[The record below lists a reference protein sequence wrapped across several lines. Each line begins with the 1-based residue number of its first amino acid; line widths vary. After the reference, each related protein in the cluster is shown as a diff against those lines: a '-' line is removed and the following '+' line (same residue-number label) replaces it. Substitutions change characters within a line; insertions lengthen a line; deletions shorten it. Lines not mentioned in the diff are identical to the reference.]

1 MEEKPFT
8 LVNHSNTK
16 HMKNI
21 LQSLSLSAALL
32 VSLYAN
38 SFCGFYVAKA
48 DASLFNNKSEVIMVR
63 NGTRNVITM
72 SSDFKGNLSEFAM
85 VVPVPVVLGE
95 KDIRV
100 VERRIFDVLND
111 YSAPRLVNYYDNN
124 PCGYDMRM
132 YEDFSTMPSAAMI
145 TSRKEKSIQ
154 LEESST
160 VRIEAQYDIDEY
172 KIIILSAKES
182 DGLQIWLEA
191 NGYKV
196 PETARQVLE
205 PYVRSNM
212 KFFLVKVNLDK
223 IANRTSEYL
232 RPIQIRF
239 DHAKFMLP
247 LRLGMAN
254 SNGSQDMI
262 VYALTSE
269 GRVEC
274 TNYRTVKMPTDRN
287 IPLYV
292 EPKFGDFYKSLF
304 EKTYKQEGR
313 NAVFLEYAWNVS
325 PYNAVKCDPCVGPPP
340 VNYDFVEAGADWITQ
355 NPNFNASIF
364 FTRLHVRYSRD
375 KFPADLQFQVTP
387 NMENFQCRYVMTYP
401 ASGSDF
407 TCDAGQEYLVDLYNR
422 RKKEVDELAALT
434 GWNGSAGAGYIREY
448 NKFLTPRKREDLK
461 NEGPPVFI
469 QTHTAR
475 SLLTA
480 LSFVLLFALVF
491 VLSRKQIP
499 VKIRH

>member
-1 MEEKPFT
+1 
-8 LVNHSNTK
+8 
-16 HMKNI
+16 MKNI
-21 LQSLSLSAALL
+21 INPLLWAAALL
-32 VSLYAN
+32 IAN
-38 SFCGFYVAKA
+38 TAQAFCGFYVAKA

-72 SSDFKGNLSEFAM
+72 SSDFRGDLSEFAM
-85 VVPVPVVLGE
+85 VIPVPTVLAE

-124 PCGYDMRM
+124 PCGYDMRL
-132 YEDFSTMPSAAMI
+132 YEDSYSMAAPSMA
-145 TSRKEKSIQ
+145 TEELVEKKLVTFKGVQ
-154 LEESST
+154 
-160 VRIEAQYDIDEY
+160 IEAQYDIDEY
-172 KIIILSAKES
+172 NIIILSAKES
-182 DGLQIWLEA
+182 DGLQLWLEA

-223 IANRTSEYL
+223 VKNRNSEYL

-262 VYALTSE
+262 VYALTTE

-325 PYNAVKCDPCVGPPP
+325 PYTAVKCDPCVGPPP

-355 NPNFNASIF
+355 GNFNQTIF

-375 KFPADLQFQVTP
+375 KFPSDLQFQVTP
-387 NMENFQCRYVMTYP
+387 NNENFQCRYVMTYP

-434 GWNGSAGAGYIREY
+434 GWSSANGSNYIREY
-448 NKFLTPRKREDLK
+448 NQHLKPSTRENLRNEGVPAVIKPNKLRGVLSAAVLLLLLVSVFAISRKRLATE
-461 NEGPPVFI
+461 V
-469 QTHTAR
+469 H
-475 SLLTA
+475 
-480 LSFVLLFALVF
+480 
-491 VLSRKQIP
+491 
-499 VKIRH
+499 

>member
-1 MEEKPFT
+1 
-8 LVNHSNTK
+8 
-16 HMKNI
+16 MKNI
-21 LQSLSLSAALL
+21 INPLLWAAALL
-32 VSLYAN
+32 IAN
-38 SFCGFYVAKA
+38 SAQAFCGFYVAKA

-63 NGTRNVITM
+63 NGNRNVITM
-72 SSDFKGNLSEFAM
+72 SSDFRGDLSEFAM
-85 VVPVPVVLGE
+85 VVPVPTVLAE

-124 PCGYDMRM
+124 PCGYDMRL
-132 YEDFSTMPSAAMI
+132 YEDSYSMAAPSMA
-145 TSRKEKSIQ
+145 KEE
-154 LEESST
+154 LSSSKMAT
-160 VRIEAQYDIDEY
+160 FKGVQIEAQYDIDEY
-172 KIIILSAKES
+172 NIIILSAKES
-182 DGLQIWLEA
+182 DGLQLWLEA

-223 IANRTSEYL
+223 VKNRNSEYL

-262 VYALTSE
+262 VYALTTE

-313 NAVFLEYAWNVS
+313 NGVFLEYAWNVS
-325 PYNAVKCDPCVGPPP
+325 PYTAVKCDPCVGPPP

-355 NPNFNASIF
+355 GNFNQTIF

-375 KFPADLQFQVTP
+375 KFPSDLQFQVTP
-387 NMENFQCRYVMTYP
+387 NNENFQCRYVMTYP
-401 ASGSDF
+401 AQGSDF

-434 GWNGSAGAGYIREY
+434 GWSPANGSGYIREY
-448 NKFLTPRKREDLK
+448 NKFLNPRTRESLRNEGVPVSIQKDLPRKWTL
-461 NEGPPVFI
+461 I
-469 QTHTAR
+469 
-475 SLLTA
+475 S
-480 LSFVLLFALVF
+480 VLLMVMSLILIASKRTAVI
-491 VLSRKQIP
+491 KG
-499 VKIRH
+499 

>member
-1 MEEKPFT
+1 MAVPTMAKEE
-8 LVNHSNTK
+8 LE
-16 HMKNI
+16 
-21 LQSLSLSAALL
+21 
-32 VSLYAN
+32 
-38 SFCGFYVAKA
+38 
-48 DASLFNNKSEVIMVR
+48 SEKLTTI
-63 NGTRNVITM
+63 
-72 SSDFKGNLSEFAM
+72 KG
-85 VVPVPVVLGE
+85 V
-95 KDIRV
+95 K
-100 VERRIFDVLND
+100 
-111 YSAPRLVNYYDNN
+111 
-124 PCGYDMRM
+124 
-132 YEDFSTMPSAAMI
+132 
-145 TSRKEKSIQ
+145 
-154 LEESST
+154 
-160 VRIEAQYDIDEY
+160 IEAQYDIDEY
-172 KIIILSAKES
+172 NIIILSAKES
-182 DGLQIWLEA
+182 DGLQLWLEA

-196 PETARQVLE
+196 PESARQVLE

-223 IANRTSEYL
+223 VQNRNSEYL

-262 VYALTSE
+262 VYALTTE

-325 PYNAVKCDPCVGPPP
+325 PYTAVKCDPCVGPPP
-340 VNYDFVEAGADWITQ
+340 VNYDFVEAGVDWITQ
-355 NPNFNASIF
+355 GNFNQTIF

-375 KFPADLQFQVTP
+375 KFPSDLQFQVTP
-387 NMENFQCRYVMTYP
+387 NNENFQCRYVMTYP
-401 ASGSDF
+401 ASGEDF

-434 GWNGSAGAGYIREY
+434 GWSAANGSAYIREY
-448 NKFLTPRKREDLK
+448 NKHLNPRMRENLR
-461 NEGPPVFI
+461 NEGIPATIAPRTYRPWIVVSI
-469 QTHTAR
+469 I
-475 SLLTA
+475 LLA
-480 LSFVLLFALVF
+480 LTTLVLM
-491 VLSRKQIP
+491 SRKSAKISHA
-499 VKIRH
+499 KIRL

>member
-1 MEEKPFT
+1 
-8 LVNHSNTK
+8 
-16 HMKNI
+16 MKNI
-21 LQSLSLSAALL
+21 INPLLWAAALL
-32 VSLYAN
+32 FAN
-38 SFCGFYVAKA
+38 TAQAFCGFYVAKA

-72 SSDFKGNLSEFAM
+72 SSDFKGDLSEFAM
-85 VVPVPVVLGE
+85 VVPVPTVLAE

-100 VERRIFDVLND
+100 IERRIFDVLND

-132 YEDFSTMPSAAMI
+132 YEDYPAMSGVAVSESLSEMDI
-145 TSRKEKSIQ
+145 KTVSKS
-154 LEESST
+154 S

-172 KIIILSAKES
+172 KIIILSVKES
-182 DGLQIWLEA
+182 DGLQLWLEA

-212 KFFLVKVNLDK
+212 KFFLVKVNLEK
-223 IANRTSEYL
+223 VKNRNSEYL

-262 VYALTSE
+262 VYALTTE

-325 PYNAVKCDPCVGPPP
+325 PYTAVKCDPCVGPPP

-355 NPNFNASIF
+355 GNFNQTIF

-375 KFPADLQFQVTP
+375 KFPSDLQFQVTP
-387 NMENFQCRYVMTYP
+387 NNENYQCRYVLTYP
-401 ASGSDF
+401 ATGSDF
-407 TCDAGQEYLVDLYNR
+407 SCDAGQEYLVDLYNR

-434 GWNGSAGAGYIREY
+434 GWSPANGSAYIREF
-448 NKFLTPRKREDLK
+448 NKHLNPRTRENLRNEGIPAVIQKNLPRKWL
-461 NEGPPVFI
+461 
-469 QTHTAR
+469 AWMA
-475 SLLTA
+475 LLT
-480 LSFVLLFALVF
+480 LFSFILF
-491 VLSRKQIP
+491 LSR
-499 VKIRH
+499 RASLAGN

>member
-1 MEEKPFT
+1 
-8 LVNHSNTK
+8 
-16 HMKNI
+16 MKNTLHLMI
-21 LQSLSLSAALL
+21 WAALL
-32 VSLYAN
+32 LAGLQSSA
-38 SFCGFYVAKA
+38 FCGFYVAKA

-72 SSDFKGNLSEFAM
+72 SSDFRGDLSEFAM
-85 VVPVPVVLGE
+85 VVPVPTVLGE

-100 VERRIFDVLND
+100 IERRIFDVLND
-111 YSAPRLVNYYDNN
+111 YSAPRLVNYYDSN
-124 PCGYDMRM
+124 PCGYDMRI
-132 YEDFSTMPSAAMI
+132 YEDAPAISGISMAESVT
-145 TSRKEKSIQ
+145 EKDLQTIAK
-154 LEESST
+154 SS

-172 KIIILSAKES
+172 NIIILSAKES
-182 DGLQIWLEA
+182 DGLQLWLEA

-223 IANRTSEYL
+223 MKNRQSDYL
-232 RPIQIRF
+232 RPIQIKF

-262 VYALTSE
+262 VYALTTE

-304 EKTYKQEGR
+304 EKSYKQEGR

-325 PYNAVKCDPCVGPPP
+325 PYTAVKCDPCVGPPP

-355 NPNFNASIF
+355 GNFNQSIF

-375 KFPADLQFQVTP
+375 RFPSDLQFQVTP
-387 NMENFQCRYVMTYP
+387 NNENFQCRYVMTYP

-407 TCDAGQEYLVDLYNR
+407 SCDAGQEYLVSTYNR
-422 RKKEVDELAALT
+422 RKKEVDELVALT
-434 GWNGSAGAGYIREY
+434 GSSMGGGRAYIEEF
-448 NKFLTPRKREDLK
+448 NKYLAPQTRQNLRNESVPVSIQPSKLK
-461 NEGPPVFI
+461 KW
-469 QTHTAR
+469 
-475 SLLTA
+475 
-480 LSFVLLFALVF
+480 FVLGALFFGLS
-491 VLSRKQIP
+491 LIILTSKRIIPSRK
-499 VKIRH
+499 

>member
-1 MEEKPFT
+1 
-8 LVNHSNTK
+8 
-16 HMKNI
+16 MKNTLHLMI
-21 LQSLSLSAALL
+21 WAALL
-32 VSLYAN
+32 LAGLQSSA
-38 SFCGFYVAKA
+38 FCGFYVAKA

-72 SSDFKGNLSEFAM
+72 SSDFRGDLSEFAM
-85 VVPVPVVLGE
+85 VVPVPTVLGE

-100 VERRIFDVLND
+100 IERRIFDVLND
-111 YSAPRLVNYYDNN
+111 YSAPRLVNYYDSN
-124 PCGYDMRM
+124 PCGYDYRL
-132 YEDFSTMPSAAMI
+132 YDDYPAMSGI
-145 TSRKEKSIQ
+145 SVAESVTEKDIQ
-154 LEESST
+154 TIAKSS

-182 DGLQIWLEA
+182 DGLQLWLEA

-223 IANRTSEYL
+223 IMNRQSEYL
-232 RPIQIRF
+232 RPIQIKF

-262 VYALTSE
+262 VYALTTE

-292 EPKFGDFYKSLF
+292 EPKFGGFYKSLF

-325 PYNAVKCDPCVGPPP
+325 PYTAVKCDPCVGPPP

-355 NPNFNASIF
+355 GNFNQSIF

-375 KFPADLQFQVTP
+375 KFPSDLQFQVTP
-387 NMENFQCRYVMTYP
+387 NNENFQCRYVMTYP

-407 TCDAGQEYLVDLYNR
+407 SCEAGQEYLVSTYNR
-422 RKKEVDELAALT
+422 RKKEVDELIALT
-434 GWNGSAGAGYIREY
+434 GSNMGGGRAYIEEFNKYLAPQTRENVRNDSMPVSMLSNKTRKWFVAG
-448 NKFLTPRKREDLK
+448 
-461 NEGPPVFI
+461 
-469 QTHTAR
+469 
-475 SLLTA
+475 
-480 LSFVLLFALVF
+480 VLLLGFALIF
-491 VLSRKQIP
+491 MRSRQTIS
-499 VKIRH
+499 VQNRQ

>member
-1 MEEKPFT
+1 MKTILTT
-8 LVNHSNTK
+8 L
-16 HMKNI
+16 I
-21 LQSLSLSAALL
+21 LAAALL
-32 VSLYAN
+32 GGHSA
-38 SFCGFYVAKA
+38 SAFCGFYVAKA

-63 NGTRNVITM
+63 NGNRNVITM
-72 SSDFKGNLSEFAM
+72 SSDFKGDLSEFAM
-85 VVPVPVVLGE
+85 VVPVPTVLAE

-100 VERRIFDVLND
+100 IERRIFDVLND

-124 PCGYDMRM
+124 PCGYDLRM
-132 YEDFSTMPSAAMI
+132 YEDYPSMSGMAVSESLSEMDIKTVA
-145 TSRKEKSIQ
+145 KS
-154 LEESST
+154 S
-160 VRIEAQYDIDEY
+160 VRIEAQYDNDEY

-182 DGLQIWLEA
+182 DGLQLWLEA

-212 KFFLVKVNLDK
+212 KFFLVKVNLEK
-223 IANRTSEYL
+223 VKNRNSEYL

-262 VYALTSE
+262 VYALTTE

-325 PYNAVKCDPCVGPPP
+325 PYTAVKCDPCVGPPP

-355 NPNFNASIF
+355 GNFNQSIF

-375 KFPADLQFQVTP
+375 KFPSDLQFQVTP
-387 NMENFQCRYVMTYP
+387 NNENYQCRYVMTYP
-401 ASGSDF
+401 AGGEDF
-407 TCDAGQEYLVDLYNR
+407 SCDAGQEYLVDLYNR
-422 RKKEVDELAALT
+422 RRKEVDELAALT
-434 GWNGSAGAGYIREY
+434 GWSAANGSAYIREY
-448 NKFLTPRKREDLK
+448 NKYLSPRMRENIR
-461 NEGPPVFI
+461 NEGTPATISPKGQRPWIV
-469 QTHTAR
+469 
-475 SLLTA
+475 
-480 LSFVLLFALVF
+480 VVMLFALLILPSYLLRKR
-491 VLSRKQIP
+491 VLT
-499 VKIRH
+499 VN

>member
-1 MEEKPFT
+1 
-8 LVNHSNTK
+8 
-16 HMKNI
+16 MKNTLHLLI
-21 LQSLSLSAALL
+21 WAAALL
-32 VSLYAN
+32 SGLRSSA
-38 SFCGFYVAKA
+38 FCGFYVAKA

-63 NGTRNVITM
+63 NGNRNVITM
-72 SSDFKGNLSEFAM
+72 SSDFKGDLSEFAM
-85 VVPVPVVLGE
+85 VVPVPTVLAE

-124 PCGYDMRM
+124 PCGYDMRL
-132 YEDFSTMPSAAMI
+132 YEDSYSMAIPSLA
-145 TSRKEKSIQ
+145 KEE
-154 LEESST
+154 LESKKLAT
-160 VRIEAQYDIDEY
+160 FKGVQIEAQYDIDEY
-172 KIIILSAKES
+172 NIIILSAKES
-182 DGLQIWLEA
+182 DGLQLWLEA

-223 IANRTSEYL
+223 MKNRQSEYL

-262 VYALTSE
+262 VYALTTQ

-325 PYNAVKCDPCVGPPP
+325 PYTAVKCDPCVGPPP

-355 NPNFNASIF
+355 GNFNQTIF

-375 KFPADLQFQVTP
+375 RFPSDLQFQVTP
-387 NMENFQCRYVMTYP
+387 NNENFQCRYVMTYP
-401 ASGSDF
+401 AGGSDF
-407 TCDAGQEYLVDLYNR
+407 SCDAGQEYLVQLFNR
-422 RKKEVDELAALT
+422 RKTEVDELYALT
-434 GWNGSAGAGYIREY
+434 GWHSSEGKNYMNEFNLYLKPKTHENERNETLPFIRSAPSASKLIMVVGLLVTML
-448 NKFLTPRKREDLK
+448 F
-461 NEGPPVFI
+461 VFMI
-469 QTHTAR
+469 
-475 SLLTA
+475 
-480 LSFVLLFALVF
+480 
-491 VLSRKQIP
+491 SRKQLQP
-499 VKIRH
+499 KS

>member
-1 MEEKPFT
+1 
-8 LVNHSNTK
+8 
-16 HMKNI
+16 MKNI
-21 LQSLSLSAALL
+21 INPLLWAAALL
-32 VSLYAN
+32 IAN
-38 SFCGFYVAKA
+38 TAQAFCGFYVAKA

-72 SSDFKGNLSEFAM
+72 SSDFRGDLSEFAM
-85 VVPVPVVLGE
+85 VVPVPTVLAE

-124 PCGYDMRM
+124 PCGYDLRM
-132 YEDFSTMPSAAMI
+132 YEDSYSMAVPSMA
-145 TSRKEKSIQ
+145 KEE
-154 LEESST
+154 LSSSKMAIFKG
-160 VRIEAQYDIDEY
+160 VQIEAQYDIDEY
-172 KIIILSAKES
+172 NIIILSAKES
-182 DGLQIWLEA
+182 DGLQLWLEA

-223 IANRTSEYL
+223 VKNRNSEYL

-262 VYALTSE
+262 VYALTTE

-325 PYNAVKCDPCVGPPP
+325 PYTAVKCDPCVGPPP

-355 NPNFNASIF
+355 VNFNQTIF

-375 KFPADLQFQVTP
+375 KFPSDLQFQVTP
-387 NMENFQCRYVMTYP
+387 NNENFQCRYVMTYP

-434 GWNGSAGAGYIREY
+434 GWSPANGSGYIREY
-448 NKFLTPRKREDLK
+448 NKYLNPRTKENLR
-461 NEGPPVFI
+461 NEGVPAVIKPN
-469 QTHTAR
+469 TLR
-475 SLLTA
+475 GA
-480 LSFVLLFALVF
+480 LSAAVLLLLLVSVFAI
-491 VLSRKQIP
+491 SRKQ
-499 VKIRH
+499 VAREIR

>member
-1 MEEKPFT
+1 
-8 LVNHSNTK
+8 
-16 HMKNI
+16 MKTMI
-21 LQSLSLSAALL
+21 HLSVWAAALL
-32 VSLYAN
+32 LSMQAHA
-38 SFCGFYVAKA
+38 FCGFYVAKA
-48 DASLFNNKSEVIMVR
+48 DATLFNNKSEVILVR

-72 SSDFKGNLSEFAM
+72 SSDFKGDLSEFAM
-85 VVPVPVVLGE
+85 VVPVPTVLAE

-100 VERRIFDVLND
+100 VERRIFDVMNN

-124 PCGYDMRM
+124 PCGYDMRI
-132 YEDFSTMPSAAMI
+132 YEDSYSMAVPTMA
-145 TSRKEKSIQ
+145 KEE
-154 LEESST
+154 LESKKLT
-160 VRIEAQYDIDEY
+160 TVKGVRIEAQYDIDEY
-172 KIIILSAKES
+172 NIIILSAKES

-196 PETARQVLE
+196 PESARQVLE

-223 IANRTSEYL
+223 VQNRNSEYL

-262 VYALTSE
+262 VYALTTE

-325 PYNAVKCDPCVGPPP
+325 PYTAVKCDPCGGPPP

-355 NPNFNASIF
+355 GNFNQTIF

-375 KFPADLQFQVTP
+375 KFPSDLQFQVTP
-387 NMENFQCRYVMTYP
+387 NNENFQCRYVMTYP
-401 ASGSDF
+401 ASGDDF

-434 GWNGSAGAGYIREY
+434 GWSSANGSAYIREY
-448 NKFLTPRKREDLK
+448 NKHLNPRMRENLRNEGAPVAIPSGNYRQWIVITMLITLIIVPMFVMRKRA
-461 NEGPPVFI
+461 VA
-469 QTHTAR
+469 TR
-475 SLLTA
+475 
-480 LSFVLLFALVF
+480 
-491 VLSRKQIP
+491 
-499 VKIRH
+499 

>member
-1 MEEKPFT
+1 MEKNKSTHFKPSKF
-8 LVNHSNTK
+8 NT
-16 HMKNI
+16 MKTMI
-21 LQSLSLSAALL
+21 HLSVWAAALL
-32 VSLYAN
+32 LSMQAHA
-38 SFCGFYVAKA
+38 FCGFYVAKA

-63 NGTRNVITM
+63 NGNRNVITM
-72 SSDFKGNLSEFAM
+72 SSDFRGDLSEFAM
-85 VVPVPVVLGE
+85 VVPVPTVLAE

-124 PCGYDMRM
+124 PCGYDMRL
-132 YEDFSTMPSAAMI
+132 YEDSYSMAVPSMA
-145 TSRKEKSIQ
+145 KEE
-154 LEESST
+154 LESKKLT
-160 VRIEAQYDIDEY
+160 TFKGVQIEAQYDIDEY
-172 KIIILSAKES
+172 NIIILSAKES
-182 DGLQIWLEA
+182 DGLQLWLEA

-223 IANRTSEYL
+223 VKNRNSEYL

-262 VYALTSE
+262 VYALTTE

-325 PYNAVKCDPCVGPPP
+325 PYTAVKCDPCVGPPP

-355 NPNFNASIF
+355 GNFNQTIF

-375 KFPADLQFQVTP
+375 KFPSDLQFQVTP
-387 NMENFQCRYVMTYP
+387 NNENFQCRYVMTYP
-401 ASGSDF
+401 AQGSDF

-434 GWNGSAGAGYIREY
+434 GWSPANGSGYIREY
-448 NKFLTPRKREDLK
+448 NKFLNPRTRESLRNEGVPVSIQKDLPRKWTL
-461 NEGPPVFI
+461 I
-469 QTHTAR
+469 
-475 SLLTA
+475 S
-480 LSFVLLFALVF
+480 VLLMVMSLILIASKRTAVI
-491 VLSRKQIP
+491 KG
-499 VKIRH
+499 

>member
-1 MEEKPFT
+1 MKTILTT
-8 LVNHSNTK
+8 L
-16 HMKNI
+16 I
-21 LQSLSLSAALL
+21 LAAALL
-32 VSLYAN
+32 GGLNASA
-38 SFCGFYVAKA
+38 FCGFYVAKA

-72 SSDFKGNLSEFAM
+72 SSDFKGDLSEFAM
-85 VVPVPVVLGE
+85 VVPVPTVLAE

-100 VERRIFDVLND
+100 IERRIFDVLND

-124 PCGYDMRM
+124 PCGYDLRR
-132 YEDFSTMPSAAMI
+132 YEDYPSMSGMAVSESLSEMDIKTVA
-145 TSRKEKSIQ
+145 KS
-154 LEESST
+154 S

-182 DGLQIWLEA
+182 DGLQLWLEA

-212 KFFLVKVNLDK
+212 KFFLVKVNLEK
-223 IANRTSEYL
+223 VKNRNSEYL

-262 VYALTSE
+262 VYALTTE

-355 NPNFNASIF
+355 GNFNQTIF

-375 KFPADLQFQVTP
+375 KFPSDLQFQVTP
-387 NMENFQCRYVMTYP
+387 NNENFQCRYVMTYP

-422 RKKEVDELAALT
+422 RKKEVDELTALT
-434 GWNGSAGAGYIREY
+434 GWSPANGSAYIREF
-448 NKFLTPRKREDLK
+448 NKHLNPRTRENLRNEGIPAVIQKNLPRKWFVLM
-461 NEGPPVFI
+461 
-469 QTHTAR
+469 
-475 SLLTA
+475 A
-480 LSFVLLFALVF
+480 LSTILSLILF
-491 VLSRKQIP
+491 LSRRTSLASK
-499 VKIRH
+499 

>member
-1 MEEKPFT
+1 MAKEELESKKLT
-8 LVNHSNTK
+8 T
-16 HMKNI
+16 
-21 LQSLSLSAALL
+21 
-32 VSLYAN
+32 
-38 SFCGFYVAKA
+38 
-48 DASLFNNKSEVIMVR
+48 
-63 NGTRNVITM
+63 
-72 SSDFKGNLSEFAM
+72 FKG
-85 VVPVPVVLGE
+85 V
-95 KDIRV
+95 
-100 VERRIFDVLND
+100 
-111 YSAPRLVNYYDNN
+111 
-124 PCGYDMRM
+124 
-132 YEDFSTMPSAAMI
+132 
-145 TSRKEKSIQ
+145 Q
-154 LEESST
+154 
-160 VRIEAQYDIDEY
+160 IEAQYDIDEY
-172 KIIILSAKES
+172 NIIILSAKES
-182 DGLQIWLEA
+182 DGLQLWLEA

-212 KFFLVKVNLDK
+212 KFFLVKVNLEK
-223 IANRTSEYL
+223 VKNRNSEYL

-262 VYALTSE
+262 VYALTTE

-325 PYNAVKCDPCVGPPP
+325 PYTAVKCDPCVGPPP

-355 NPNFNASIF
+355 GNFNQTIF

-375 KFPADLQFQVTP
+375 KFPSDLQFQVTP
-387 NMENFQCRYVMTYP
+387 NNENFQCRYVMTYP
-401 ASGSDF
+401 AQGSDF

-434 GWNGSAGAGYIREY
+434 GWSPANGSGYIREY
-448 NKFLTPRKREDLK
+448 NKFLNPRTRESLRNEGVPVSIQKDLPRKWTL
-461 NEGPPVFI
+461 I
-469 QTHTAR
+469 
-475 SLLTA
+475 S
-480 LSFVLLFALVF
+480 VLLMVMSLILIASKRTAVI
-491 VLSRKQIP
+491 KG
-499 VKIRH
+499 

>member
-1 MEEKPFT
+1 
-8 LVNHSNTK
+8 
-16 HMKNI
+16 MKQLI
-21 LQSLSLSAALL
+21 YLAIWTAALFFAQN
-32 VSLYAN
+32 AN
-38 SFCGFYVAKA
+38 AFCGFYVAKA
-48 DASLFNNKSEVIMVR
+48 DATLFNNKSEVIMVR
-63 NGTRNVITM
+63 NGNHNVITM
-72 SSDFKGNLSEFAM
+72 SSDFKGDLSEFAM
-85 VVPVPVVLGE
+85 VVPVPVVLAE

-124 PCGYDMRM
+124 PCGYDLRM
-132 YEDFSTMPSAAMI
+132 YEDSYSMAMAPTMASEEV
-145 TSRKEKSIQ
+145 TSKK
-154 LEESST
+154 LADVKG

-182 DGLQIWLEA
+182 DGLQIWLQT

-205 PYVRSNM
+205 PYVKSNM
-212 KFFLVKVNLDK
+212 KFFLVKVNLEKVKD
-223 IANRTSEYL
+223 RTSEYL
-232 RPIQIRF
+232 RPIQISF

-262 VYALTSE
+262 VYALTTE

-274 TNYRTVKMPTDRN
+274 TNYRTVKVPTDRK

-325 PYNAVKCDPCVGPPP
+325 PYTAVKCDPCVGPPP
-340 VNYDFVEAGADWITQ
+340 VNYDFVEAGVDWIAN
-355 NPNFNASIF
+355 NPNYNSNIF

-387 NMENFQCRYVMTYP
+387 NNENFQCRYVMTYP

-407 TCDAGQEYLVDLYNR
+407 SCDAGQEYLVDLYNR
-422 RKKEVDELAALT
+422 RKLEVDELSSLT
-434 GWNGSAGAGYIREY
+434 GWSSASGSTYIREY
-448 NKFLTPRKREDLK
+448 NKYLNAKTRESQR
-461 NEGPPVFI
+461 NEGVPVADTLQNFRALI
-469 QTHTAR
+469 VAF
-475 SLLTA
+475 SLL
-480 LSFVLLFALVF
+480 VMLLITVF
-491 VLSRKQIP
+491 MKRKNTYPILP
-499 VKIRH
+499 

>member
-1 MEEKPFT
+1 MK
-8 LVNHSNTK
+8 TK
-16 HMKNI
+16 IH
-21 LQSLSLSAALL
+21 LSVWAAALL
-32 VSLYAN
+32 LSIQAQA
-38 SFCGFYVAKA
+38 FCGFYVAKA

-63 NGTRNVITM
+63 NGNRNVITM
-72 SSDFKGNLSEFAM
+72 SSDFRGDLSEFAM
-85 VVPVPVVLGE
+85 VVPVPTVLAE

-124 PCGYDMRM
+124 PCGYDMRL
-132 YEDFSTMPSAAMI
+132 YEDSYSMAVPSMA
-145 TSRKEKSIQ
+145 KEE
-154 LEESST
+154 LESKKLT
-160 VRIEAQYDIDEY
+160 TFKGVQIEAQYDIDEY
-172 KIIILSAKES
+172 NIIILSAKES
-182 DGLQIWLEA
+182 DGLQLWLEA

-212 KFFLVKVNLDK
+212 KFFLVKVNLEK
-223 IANRTSEYL
+223 VKNRNSEYL

-262 VYALTSE
+262 VYALTTE

-325 PYNAVKCDPCVGPPP
+325 PYTAVKCDPCVGPPP

-355 NPNFNASIF
+355 GNFNQTIF

-375 KFPADLQFQVTP
+375 KFPSDLQFQVTP
-387 NMENFQCRYVMTYP
+387 NNENFQCRYVMTYP
-401 ASGSDF
+401 AQGSDF
-407 TCDAGQEYLVDLYNR
+407 SCDAGQEYLVDLYNR

-434 GWNGSAGAGYIREY
+434 GWSSANGSGYIREY
-448 NKFLTPRKREDLK
+448 NKFLNPRTRENLRNEGIPVSIQKDLPRKWTLISALLMVMSLILIASKR
-461 NEGPPVFI
+461 
-469 QTHTAR
+469 TA
-475 SLLTA
+475 
-480 LSFVLLFALVF
+480 VI
-491 VLSRKQIP
+491 KG
-499 VKIRH
+499 

>member
-1 MEEKPFT
+1 
-8 LVNHSNTK
+8 
-16 HMKNI
+16 MKTMI
-21 LQSLSLSAALL
+21 HLSVWAAALL
-32 VSLYAN
+32 LSMQAHA
-38 SFCGFYVAKA
+38 FCGFYVAKA
-48 DASLFNNKSEVIMVR
+48 DATLFNNKSEVILVR

-72 SSDFKGNLSEFAM
+72 SSDFKGDLSEFAM
-85 VVPVPVVLGE
+85 VVPVPTVLAE

-100 VERRIFDVLND
+100 VERRIFDVMNS

-124 PCGYDMRM
+124 PCGYDMRV
-132 YEDFSTMPSAAMI
+132 YEDSYSMAVPAMAKEELESEKLI
-145 TSRKEKSIQ
+145 TIKGVK
-154 LEESST
+154 
-160 VRIEAQYDIDEY
+160 IEAQYDIDEY

-196 PETARQVLE
+196 PESARQVLE

-223 IANRTSEYL
+223 VQNRNSEYL

-262 VYALTSE
+262 VYALTTE

-325 PYNAVKCDPCVGPPP
+325 PYTAVKCDPCVGPPP

-355 NPNFNASIF
+355 GNFNQTIF

-375 KFPADLQFQVTP
+375 KFPSDLQFQVTP
-387 NMENFQCRYVMTYP
+387 NNENFQCRYVMTYP
-401 ASGSDF
+401 ASGEDF

-434 GWNGSAGAGYIREY
+434 GWSAANGSAYIREY
-448 NKFLTPRKREDLK
+448 NKHLNPRMRENLRNEGAPVAIPSGNYRQWIVITMLITLIIVPMFVMRKRA
-461 NEGPPVFI
+461 VA
-469 QTHTAR
+469 TR
-475 SLLTA
+475 
-480 LSFVLLFALVF
+480 
-491 VLSRKQIP
+491 
-499 VKIRH
+499 

>member
-1 MEEKPFT
+1 
-8 LVNHSNTK
+8 
-16 HMKNI
+16 MKNNLI
-21 LQSLSLSAALL
+21 LLLMAAVLL
-32 VSLYAN
+32 IGQHAFA
-38 SFCGFYVAKA
+38 FCGFYVAKA
-48 DASLFNNKSEVIMVR
+48 DASLFNNKSEVILVR
-63 NGTRNVITM
+63 NGNRNTITM
-72 SSDFKGNLSEFAM
+72 SSDFKGDLSEFAM
-85 VVPVPVVLGE
+85 VVPVPTVLAE

-100 VERRIFDVLND
+100 VERRIFDVLNN
-111 YSAPRLVNYYDNN
+111 YSAPRLVNYYDNH

-132 YEDFSTMPSAAMI
+132 YEDFSAMPGMAVSESLSEMEIKTVA
-145 TSRKEKSIQ
+145 KS
-154 LEESST
+154 S

-182 DGLQIWLEA
+182 DGLQLWLEA

-212 KFFLVKVNLDK
+212 KFFLVKVNLEKVKD
-223 IANRTSEYL
+223 RTSEYL

-262 VYALTSE
+262 VYALTTE

-340 VNYDFVEAGADWITQ
+340 VNYDFVEAGADWLTQ
-355 NPNFNASIF
+355 GGLGQTIF

-375 KFPADLQFQVTP
+375 KFPSDLQFQVTP
-387 NMENFQCRYVMTYP
+387 NNENFQCRYIMTYP

-407 TCDAGQEYLVDLYNR
+407 SCDAGQEYLVDLYNR
-422 RKKEVDELAALT
+422 RRKEVDELAALT
-434 GWNGSAGAGYIREY
+434 GWSSSTGSSYIREY
-448 NKFLTPRKREDLK
+448 NKHLNPRTRENLRNEGIPVTIKPNKIRGILAATALLSLMMSVLYFARKRVTPE
-461 NEGPPVFI
+461 V
-469 QTHTAR
+469 H
-475 SLLTA
+475 
-480 LSFVLLFALVF
+480 
-491 VLSRKQIP
+491 
-499 VKIRH
+499 

>member
-1 MEEKPFT
+1 MKQFIS
-8 LVNHSNTK
+8 LVIWT
-16 HMKNI
+16 
-21 LQSLSLSAALL
+21 AALF
-32 VSLYAN
+32 VTHNAN
-38 SFCGFYVAKA
+38 AFCGFYVAKA
-48 DASLFNNKSEVIMVR
+48 DATLFNNKSEVIMVR
-63 NGTRNVITM
+63 NGNHNVITM
-72 SSDFKGNLSEFAM
+72 SSDFKGDLSEFAM
-85 VVPVPVVLGE
+85 VVPVPVVIAE
-95 KDIRV
+95 KNIRV

-132 YEDFSTMPSAAMI
+132 YEDSYSMAAMP
-145 TSRKEKSIQ
+145 TMAKEELADKK
-154 LEESST
+154 LAKELG

-196 PETARQVLE
+196 PETARQVLA
-205 PYVRSNM
+205 PYVKSNM

-223 IANRTSEYL
+223 VKDRTSEYL
-232 RPIQIRF
+232 RPIQISF

-262 VYALTSE
+262 VYALTTE

-274 TNYRTVKMPTDRN
+274 TNYRTVKMPTDRH

-292 EPKFGDFYKSLF
+292 QPKFGQFYKSLF

-325 PYNAVKCDPCVGPPP
+325 PYTAVKCDPCVGPPP
-340 VNYDFVEAGADWITQ
+340 VNYDFVDAGVDWITQ
-355 NPNFNASIF
+355 GNFNPTIF

-387 NMENFQCRYVMTYP
+387 NNENFQCRYVMTYP

-407 TCDAGQEYLVDLYNR
+407 TCDEGQEYLVDLYNR
-422 RKKEVDELAALT
+422 RKLEVDELSALT
-434 GWNGSAGAGYIREY
+434 GWSAAEGSGYIREY
-448 NKFLTPRKREDLK
+448 NKHLNAKTRESQR
-461 NEGPPVFI
+461 NEGVPATIHNQLPRPWMVAALLIAVF
-469 QTHTAR
+469 AVLFYSANR
-475 SLLTA
+475 RRA
-480 LSFVLLFALVF
+480 LS
-491 VLSRKQIP
+491 
-499 VKIRH
+499 

>member
-1 MEEKPFT
+1 
-8 LVNHSNTK
+8 
-16 HMKNI
+16 MKNTLQFMTLAAALLAG
-21 LQSLSLSAALL
+21 LQSLA
-32 VSLYAN
+32 
-38 SFCGFYVAKA
+38 FCGFYVAKA

-63 NGTRNVITM
+63 NGNRNVITM
-72 SSDFKGNLSEFAM
+72 SSDFKGDLSEFAM
-85 VVPVPVVLGE
+85 VVPVPTVLGE

-100 VERRIFDVLND
+100 IERRIFDVLND
-111 YSAPRLVNYYDNN
+111 YSAPRLVNYYDYN
-124 PCGYDMRM
+124 PCGYDMRI
-132 YEDFSTMPSAAMI
+132 YEDAPTMSGISMAESV
-145 TSRKEKSIQ
+145 TEKDLLTIAK
-154 LEESST
+154 SS

-172 KIIILSAKES
+172 NIIILSAKES
-182 DGLQIWLEA
+182 DGLQLWLEA

-223 IANRTSEYL
+223 MKNRRSEYL
-232 RPIQIRF
+232 RPIQIKF

-262 VYALTSE
+262 VYALTTE

-325 PYNAVKCDPCVGPPP
+325 PYTAVKCDPCVGPPP

-355 NPNFNASIF
+355 GNFNQSIF

-375 KFPADLQFQVTP
+375 RFPSDLQFQVTP
-387 NMENFQCRYVMTYP
+387 NNENFQCRYVMTYP
-401 ASGSDF
+401 PSGSDF
-407 TCDAGQEYLVDLYNR
+407 SCDAGQEYLVELFNR
-422 RKKEVDELAALT
+422 RKKEVDELYALT
-434 GWNGSAGAGYIREY
+434 GQHSSEGKNYIHEFNRYLNPKTHENQRNEILPFIRWTPSAAKSIMV
-448 NKFLTPRKREDLK
+448 FSLLAAMLF
-461 NEGPPVFI
+461 VFI
-469 QTHTAR
+469 I
-475 SLLTA
+475 SG
-480 LSFVLLFALVF
+480 
-491 VLSRKQIP
+491 KQLRP
-499 VKIRH
+499 KN

>member
-1 MEEKPFT
+1 
-8 LVNHSNTK
+8 
-16 HMKNI
+16 MKNTLTTLAI
-21 LQSLSLSAALL
+21 AAALL
-32 VSLYAN
+32 IGQHALA
-38 SFCGFYVAKA
+38 FCGFYVAKA

-72 SSDFKGNLSEFAM
+72 SSDFKGDLSEFAM
-85 VVPVPVVLGE
+85 VVPVPTVLAE

-100 VERRIFDVLND
+100 IERRIFDVLND

-124 PCGYDMRM
+124 PCGYDLRM
-132 YEDFSTMPSAAMI
+132 YEDYPRMSGIATAESLSEMDIKTIA
-145 TSRKEKSIQ
+145 KS
-154 LEESST
+154 S

-182 DGLQIWLEA
+182 DGLQLWLEA

-223 IANRTSEYL
+223 IKDRNSEYL

-262 VYALTSE
+262 VYALTTE

-325 PYNAVKCDPCVGPPP
+325 PYTAVKCDPCVGPPP

-355 NPNFNASIF
+355 GNFNQTIF

-375 KFPADLQFQVTP
+375 KFPSDLQFQVTP
-387 NMENFQCRYVMTYP
+387 NNENFQCRYVMTYP
-401 ASGSDF
+401 AGGDDF
-407 TCDAGQEYLVDLYNR
+407 SCDAGQEYLVDLYNR

-434 GWNGSAGAGYIREY
+434 GWSSANGSAYIREY
-448 NKFLTPRKREDLK
+448 NKHLNPRMRENLR
-461 NEGPPVFI
+461 NEGAPVAI
-469 QTHTAR
+469 PSNNHRQWIVMTMLIT
-475 SLLTA
+475 LI
-480 LSFVLLFALVF
+480 LVPMF
-491 VLSRKQIP
+491 FMRKQPISA
-499 VKIRH
+499 R